1 MKIALVAEEASALT
15 RPLGSEPASQET
27 RVAALA
33 RELAAQ
39 HHDVTVY
46 ARKDAADLPGR
57 TELPGGVRVEYVTA
71 GPAGPLP
78 DEAVLPHVQAFASG
92 LAESWQRHQ
101 PDVVHAIGWTAGL
114 AALAGTRDR
123 SFPVVQTFHSLRI
136 AERRHHIGRDGA
148 AWPAG
153 ATPEAETGSRHRLE
167 RAVACSA
174 DAVIATSADELSDLT
189 SLGVPRTS
197 ISVVPFGADP
207 ARFCAEGPAAPR
219 GERPRL
225 IAVATHLRRDVL
237 ETAVRALAD
246 IPGAELL
253 IVGGPARPMLRRD
266 ETCCDLARLAGS
278 LGVSDR
284 VKFAGQVSQDDMPAL
299 LRSADLMV
307 DVSWYEPFGMAC
319 LEAMACGTPVIAS
332 AVGGH
337 RDTVVDGTTG
347 VLVAPGQPA
356 ALARRI
362 RRLLGSPML
371 LEGYGIAAADRARA
385 RYSWDR
391 VARETVA
398 VYSRAQRP
406 ALAIAAIEAV
416 EVEEIDVPAA

>member
-15 RPLGSEPASQET
+15 SPLGSGPASQET
-27 RVAALA
+27 RIAALA
-33 RELAAQ
+33 EELARQ
-39 HHDVTVY
+39 DHDVTIY
-46 ARKDAADLPGR
+46 ARKDAADLPD
-57 TELPGGVRVEYVTA
+57 EDKLAGGVRVEYVTA
-71 GPAGPLP
+71 GPAEPLA
-78 DEAVLPHVQAFASG
+78 DEAVLPHIQAFAAG
-92 LAESWQRHQ
+92 LADAWQRDQ
-101 PDVVHAIGWTAGL
+101 PDVVHAIGWTGGL

-123 SFPVVQTFHSLRI
+123 SFPVVQTFHSLRT

-153 ATPEAETGSRHRLE
+153 AAPEAETGSRHRLE

-174 DAVIATSADELSDLT
+174 DAVIATSSDELQDLT

-197 ISVVPFGADP
+197 VRVVPFGVDPERFSAD
-207 ARFCAEGPAAPR
+207 GPAAPR

-225 IAVATHLRRDVL
+225 IAVATHLRRDGL

-246 IPGAELL
+246 IPDAELL

-371 LEGYGIAAADRARA
+371 LEGYGIAAADRAQA
-385 RYSWDR
+385 RYSLDR

-398 VYSRAQRP
+398 VYERARRP
-406 ALAIAAIEAV
+406 AVSIAVVESIE
-416 EVEEIDVPAA
+416 EVDQSAA

>member
-1 MKIALVAEEASALT
+1 MLPYVREFAAGLASA
-15 RPLGSEPASQET
+15 
-27 RVAALA
+27 
-33 RELAAQ
+33 
-39 HHDVTVY
+39 
-46 ARKDAADLPGR
+46 
-57 TELPGGVRVEYVTA
+57 
-71 GPAGPLP
+71 
-78 DEAVLPHVQAFASG
+78 
-92 LAESWQRHQ
+92 WQRHQ
-101 PDVVHAIGWTAGL
+101 PDVVHAIGWTGGL

-136 AERRHHIGRDGA
+136 AERRHRIGQDGSSRPRGA
-148 AWPAG
+148 A
-153 ATPEAETGSRHRLE
+153 PEAETGARNRLE

-174 DAVIATSADELSDLT
+174 DAVIASSADEMSDLA
-189 SLGVPRTS
+189 SLGVPRGS
-197 ISVVPFGADP
+197 VSVVPFGVDTD
-207 ARFCAEGPAAPR
+207 RFSAEGPIAPR

-225 IAVATHLRRDVL
+225 IAVATHLRRDGL
-237 ETAVRALAD
+237 ETAVRALAE

-266 ETCCDLARLAGS
+266 ETCCDLARLAAS

-284 VKFAGQVSQDDMPAL
+284 VKFTGQVSQDEMPTL

-307 DVSWYEPFGMAC
+307 DMSWYDPFGMSC
-319 LEAMACGTPVIAS
+319 LEAMACGTPVVAS
-332 AVGGH
+332 AIGGH
-337 RDTVVDGTTG
+337 FDTVVDGTTG

-362 RRLLGSPML
+362 RRLLASPML

-398 VYSRAQRP
+398 VYDRTRRP
-406 ALAIAAIEAV
+406 AVSIVAV
-416 EVEEIDVPAA
+416 EGIEDIEDIEEEVGQSAA

>member
-1 MKIALVAEEASALT
+1 MKIALVAEEASALSH
-15 RPLGSEPASQET
+15 PMGSEPASQET
-27 RVAALA
+27 RVAALTQ
-33 RELAAQ
+33 ELANQ
-39 HHDVTVY
+39 HHDVIVY
-46 ARKDAADLPGR
+46 ARKDAADLPD
-57 TELPGGVRVEYVTA
+57 EDKLPSGVRVEYVTA
-71 GPAGPLP
+71 GPAEPLS
-78 DEAVLPHVQAFASG
+78 DEAVLPDVRAFAAG
-92 LAESWQRHQ
+92 LAEAWQRHQ
-101 PDVVHAIGWTAGL
+101 PDVVNAIGWTGGL

-136 AERRHHIGRDGA
+136 AERRHRIGRDGA

-153 ATPEAETGSRHRLE
+153 AAPEAEAGSRNRLE

-174 DAVIATSADELSDLT
+174 DAVIATSSDELYDLT

-197 ISVVPFGADP
+197 VSVVPFGVDP
-207 ARFCAEGPAAPR
+207 ERFCADGPVAPR

-225 IAVATHLRRDVL
+225 IAVATHLRRDGL

-246 IPGAELL
+246 MPDAELL

-362 RRLLGSPML
+362 RRLLASPML
-371 LEGYGIAAADRARA
+371 LEGYGIAGADRARV
-385 RYSWDR
+385 RYSLDR

-398 VYSRAQRP
+398 VYEHARRP
-406 ALAIAAIEAV
+406 AVSIAVV
-416 EVEEIDVPAA
+416 EDIDQPAA